1 MAKKKFYASSQTPS
15 TAAPEYSE
23 AEVINT
29 KEENK

>member
-1 MAKKKFYASSQTPS
+1 MNFEHQTSSQTPS